1 MNPNVLPQLKFR
13 GGIAVMGNGS
23 YKVSDHWDSFNEAC
37 NRKAATTLH
46 RFLQYSECEHSQQG
60 AVVMNIAG
68 SRNRNQ
74 VGGHT
79 SMACPPLCVLLGT
92 FKLCQDFVAR
102 QMS

>member
-1 MNPNVLPQLKFR
+1 
-13 GGIAVMGNGS
+13 MGNGS
-23 YKVSDHWDSFNEAC
+23 CEVIDHWGRVSTSPAIGK
-37 NRKAATTLH
+37 R
-46 RFLQYSECEHSQQG
+46 SECEHSQQG

-79 SMACPPLCVLLGT
+79 SMACPPLCALLGT
-92 FKLCQDFVAR
+92 FKLCQDCLAR